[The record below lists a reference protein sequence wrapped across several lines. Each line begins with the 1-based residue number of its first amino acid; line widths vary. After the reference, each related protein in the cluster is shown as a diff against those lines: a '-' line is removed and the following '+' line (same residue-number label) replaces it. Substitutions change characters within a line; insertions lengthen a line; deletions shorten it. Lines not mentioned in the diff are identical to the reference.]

1 MSIRFPWIAGLCLLS
16 VSVTV
21 AAADT
26 GLMLGR
32 SAPMEDSV
40 RSAVAPL
47 TLADAV
53 AMALR
58 DNPGLAAM
66 RARAEAAAAVPVQ
79 AAVLPDP
86 RLLLN
91 AVNLPL
97 DSFSLTQEGMTQ
109 LQVGVVQ
116 ALPFPG
122 KLALRERAAEY
133 ESAAAHDEVGE
144 MRLQLERDVR
154 SVWWNL
160 YYLDRALDI
169 LARNRQLLRQLVEVA
184 QTKYRV
190 GQGLQQ
196 DVLLAQLE
204 LSQLHDQEIALLGTR
219 RGEEARLNALL
230 KRQAD
235 QAVRLLADMPTTLA
249 ELADEEV
256 LQAQALQQRPLL
268 AAQQNVIEAARARLD
283 LARKDRSPDFSLGAN
298 YGLRSGENPDGSSR
312 SDFLSVMFSMNM
324 PIFTSRRQ
332 DAAIDQRGSQ
342 LQQQHYSLDEA
353 RLRVSREVSRAL
365 ADYRA
370 AREQAGLL
378 ELGILPQ
385 ARQTVAAMLA
395 AYQVDKV
402 DFLNLVR
409 SQVTLFNYET
419 RYWYVVSRANQAQAA
434 LQAAVGKLPDDS
446 TATSPT
452 FRTESDI
459 SHEEA
464 PHE

>member
-1 MSIRFPWIAGLCLLS
+1 MSIRYPWIAGLCLLS
-16 VSVTV
+16 ASAMV
-21 AAADT
+21 AAADSGSMPGST
-26 GLMLGR
+26 
-32 SAPMEDSV
+32 APMEAGAQSTLV
-40 RSAVAPL
+40 PL
-47 TLADAV
+47 SLAEA
-53 AMALR
+53 AALALS
-58 DNPGLAAM
+58 DNPGLAAL
-66 RARAEAAAAVPVQ
+66 RARAEAAAAVPAQ
-79 AAVLPDP
+79 AEVLPDP

-91 AVNLPL
+91 AVNLPI
-97 DSFSLTQEGMTQ
+97 DTFSFTQEGMTQ
-109 LQVGVVQ
+109 LQLGVVQ

-122 KLALRERAAEY
+122 KLALRARAAEY
-133 ESAAAHDEVGE
+133 ESAAAFDEVGE
-144 MRLQLERDVR
+144 LRLQLERDVR

-204 LSQLHDQEIALLGTR
+204 LSQLQDQEIVLLGAR

-230 KRQAD
+230 DRPAN
-235 QAVRLLADMPTTLA
+235 QAVRLPVNVPLGMA
-249 ELADEEV
+249 ELPDEAV
-256 LQAQALQQRPLL
+256 LQAQALRQRPLL
-268 AAQQNVIEAARARLD
+268 AARKNVIEAARARLD

-298 YGLRSGENPDGSSR
+298 YGLRAGENPDGSSR
-312 SDFLSVMFSMNM
+312 ADFLSVMFSMTM

-332 DAAIDQRGSQ
+332 DAAIEQRGSQ
-342 LQQQHYSLDEA
+342 LQQQHYSLDQA

-370 AREQAGLL
+370 AREQATLL
-378 ELGILPQ
+378 DTGILPQ
-385 ARQTVAAMLA
+385 ARQTVASMLA

-419 RYWYVVSRANQAQAA
+419 RYWHVVSRANQAQAA
-434 LQAAVGKLPDDS
+434 LQAAVGRPSDGS
-446 TATSPT
+446 TAASPT
-452 FRTESDI
+452 SRIES
-459 SHEEA
+459 EVT
-464 PHE
+464 P

>member
-1 MSIRFPWIAGLCLLS
+1 MSVRSSWIVGLCLLPIAAL
-16 VSVTV
+16 
-21 AAADT
+21 AAAGDAPSSTADT
-26 GLMLGR
+26 VPASTQVMPQAGVL
-32 SAPMEDSV
+32 P
-40 RSAVAPL
+40 
-47 TLADAV
+47 LADAV
-53 AMALR
+53 AAALK

-79 AAVLPDP
+79 ASTLPDP
-86 RLLLN
+86 RLLVN
-91 AVNLPL
+91 AVNLPV
-97 DSFSLTQEGMTQ
+97 DTFSFTQEGMTQ
-109 LQVGVVQ
+109 FQVGVVQ

-133 ESAAAHDEVGE
+133 ESAAAFDEVGE
-144 MRLQLERDVR
+144 MRLQLARDVR

-184 QTKYRV
+184 QSKYRV

-204 LSQLHDQEIALLGTR
+204 LSRLQDQEIALQGTR

-230 KRQAD
+230 NRPAD
-235 QAVRLLADMPTTLA
+235 QAVRLPIDVPAGLSEAM
-249 ELADEEV
+249 EEEA
-256 LQAQALQQRPLL
+256 LQARALQQRPLL
-268 AAQQNVIEAARARLD
+268 AARQNGIEAARARLN

-298 YGLRSGENPDGSSR
+298 YGLRSGSNPDGSSR
-312 SDFLSVMFSMNM
+312 SDFLSVMFSMSM

-342 LQQQHYSLDEA
+342 LQQQHFSLDEA

-370 AREQAGLL
+370 AREQARLL
-378 ELGILPQ
+378 EAGILPQ
-385 ARQTVAAMLA
+385 ARQTVASMLA

-402 DFLNLVR
+402 DFLNVVR

-419 RYWYVVSRANQAQAA
+419 RYWQAVSRANQARAA
-434 LQAAVGKLPDDS
+434 LLAAVGSSPGVPS
-446 TATSPT
+446 TSP
-452 FRTESDI
+452 RIES
-459 SHEEA
+459 EVN
-464 PHE
+464 P

>member
-1 MSIRFPWIAGLCLLS
+1 MSIRFPWIVGLCLLS
-16 VSVTV
+16 ISAMA

-26 GLMLGR
+26 GLMPGR
-32 SAPMEDSV
+32 TAPMEGNV

-47 TLADAV
+47 PLADAV

-91 AVNLPL
+91 AANLPL

-154 SVWWNL
+154 NVWWNL

-204 LSQLHDQEIALLGTR
+204 LSQLQDQEIALLGTR

-230 KRQAD
+230 KRPAD
-235 QAVRLLADMPTTLA
+235 QAVRLLADMPTVLV
-249 ELADEEV
+249 ESADEEA

-312 SDFLSVMFSMNM
+312 SDFFSVMFSMTM

-370 AREQAGLL
+370 AREQARLL
-378 ELGILPQ
+378 ESGILPQ
-385 ARQTVAAMLA
+385 ARQTVASMLA

-419 RYWYVVSRANQAQAA
+419 RYWHVVSRANQAQAA
-434 LQAAVGKLPDDS
+434 LLAAVGRPLDER
-446 TATSPT
+446 TSASPSS
-452 FRTESDI
+452 RIES
-459 SHEEA
+459 EVT
-464 PHE
+464 P